1 MLAITL
7 SFQPLSSLIE
17 FTPAPIATGLTVT
30 VRESRTYGGPDTFGF
45 IGTNPNE
52 RASKASFSRYS
63 HQNWIRWHLLKR
75 ASTVKRRADG
85 NPRRVDSA
93 RDRPKG
99 RCQSSGTQMR

>member
-45 IGTNPNE
+45 IGTNRNE
-52 RASKASFSRYS
+52 RASKASFSRTS
-63 HQNWIRWHLLKR
+63 HQNWIRGHF
-75 ASTVKRRADG
+75 AQES
-85 NPRRVDSA
+85 
-93 RDRPKG
+93 
-99 RCQSSGTQMR
+99 